1 MKQQKVFRSQQ
12 QLRQKRLRLR
22 SLGFFSKKN
31 YGPNPVFRLA
41 SVILTLVRKRW
52 CDCLKPQQNRTEML
66 AKVSCCV
73 GGSHLR
79 TVWPEKALVQN
90 PLLLSAIRG
99 IATDCKEMN
108 DSHIAK
114 LSTVVWVHALGSSF
128 SSTTGQE
135 SAPTRGQFRL
145 SELPC
150 SKLSSG
156 GAIPSA
162 QVWFQGRFSRSN

>member
-1 MKQQKVFRSQQ
+1 MKQEVFRSQQ
-12 QLRQKRLRLR
+12 QLRQKRLGFS

-31 YGPNPVFRLA
+31 YGPNPAFRLA

-52 CDCLKPQQNRTEML
+52 CDCLKPQQNRTEIL

-79 TVWPEKALVQN
+79 TLWPGKTLVQN
-90 PLLLSAIRG
+90 PLLLSAVRG
-99 IATDCKEMN
+99 IATGCKMN
-108 DSHIAK
+108 NSHISK

-135 SAPTRGQFRL
+135 STPTPGQFRL

-150 SKLSSG
+150 SELSSR

-162 QVWFQGRFSRSN
+162 QV